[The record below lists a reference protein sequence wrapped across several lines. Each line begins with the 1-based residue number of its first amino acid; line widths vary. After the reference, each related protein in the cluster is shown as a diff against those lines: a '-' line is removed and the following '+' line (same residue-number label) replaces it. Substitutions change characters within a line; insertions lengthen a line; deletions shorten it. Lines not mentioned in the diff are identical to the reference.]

1 MLKNRTTKPYIV
13 GLSGKIHS
21 GKSYVAKA
29 LVKDHG
35 FNVQSF
41 ANPLKEDVVA
51 MGFDRKV
58 VFYEKP
64 PWMRALLQVYGQA
77 KRAIDPDY
85 WVKRAETALDYLNPG
100 NVFIFDDVRFE
111 NEVDWIQ
118 DQGGVVIRLGRIG
131 YPPVSNDISETA
143 LDGLVFRHVVWGESG
158 ELDDLVEHVNDC
170 LWYEGQK

>member
-1 MLKNRTTKPYIV
+1 MWK
-13 GLSGKIHS
+13 H
-21 GKSYVAKA
+21 
-29 LVKDHG
+29 HG
-35 FNVQSF
+35 FSVQSF

-85 WVKRAETALDYLNPG
+85 WVKRAETSLDYLNPG
-100 NVFIFDDVRFE
+100 NVFIFDVERIDYP
-111 NEVDWIQ
+111 IQ
-118 DQGGVVIRLGRIG
+118 SDDL
-131 YPPVSNDISETA
+131 SETA
-143 LDGLVFRHVVWGESG
+143 LDDADFQHVVWGESG

-170 LWYEGQK
+170 LWYESQK